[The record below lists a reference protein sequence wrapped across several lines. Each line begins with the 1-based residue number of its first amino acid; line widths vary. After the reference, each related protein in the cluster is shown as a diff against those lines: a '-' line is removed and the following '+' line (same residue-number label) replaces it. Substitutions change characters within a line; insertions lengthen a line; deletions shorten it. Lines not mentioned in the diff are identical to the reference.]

1 MSSPSAARVLD
12 PLAAPEA
19 TFLDADASVATLP
32 RSERIAPDVTAI
44 GGAEAVAIV
53 RAGGFIAAIESVASE
68 LAEGTVV
75 EQEPPAGE
83 RLEREGV
90 ITLRLAAPPLDPIKV
105 ASEDEAGLSS
115 EQAARTAGPD
125 DTEEWFQA
133 LGPSGPDTAAGA
145 TSGKRH
151 RKHRRAKP
159 PARERFFDPPPA
171 PSVGPSEPARTVPL
185 LPRARGR
192 AGLWPSLTS
201 SVCALS
207 PLLAGLQWRRASA
220 VLAGVLLVALLGTRL
235 FASGDR
241 RARTEDPR
249 ALARTTYAYA
259 PAGKPVSARRP
270 FARRRIRPSPEPRP
284 GHSRTR
290 NGARARKRN
299 TAPVALVAARPG
311 HQADAGAPPATP
323 PAPSAS
329 GQFAYLGQ

>member
-1 MSSPSAARVLD
+1 MSSSSAARVLD
-12 PLAAPEA
+12 PLAATEA
-19 TFLDADASVATLP
+19 TFPDAGVSVATVP
-32 RSERIAPDVTAI
+32 RKERIAPDVTAI
-44 GGAEAVAIV
+44 DGAEAVAIV

-68 LAEGTVV
+68 LAEGMVI

-83 RLEREGV
+83 RLEREGI
-90 ITLRLAAPPLDPIKV
+90 ITLRLATPPLDPV
-105 ASEDEAGLSS
+105 QLATENEAGLAS

-133 LGPSGPDTAAGA
+133 LAPGGPDIAAGA

-151 RKHRRAKP
+151 RKHRRATP

-171 PSVGPSEPARTVPL
+171 PSIWPRKPSCTVALLQRT
-185 LPRARGR
+185 RGR

-220 VLAGVLLVALLGTRL
+220 LLAGVLLVALLGTRL

-241 RARTEDPR
+241 RAPSTHPR

-259 PAGKPVSARRP
+259 PAGKPVSARWP
-270 FARRRIRPSPEPRP
+270 FARRRTRPSPEPRAGRSGMP
-284 GHSRTR
+284 

-299 TAPVALVAARPG
+299 AAPVALVAARPA
-311 HQADAGAPPATP
+311 HQSEASAPPATTA
-323 PAPSAS
+323 APSAS

>member
-1 MSSPSAARVLD
+1 MSSSSAARVLD
-12 PLAAPEA
+12 QLAALEA
-19 TFLDADASVATLP
+19 TLLDGGVSVATVP
-32 RSERIAPDVTAI
+32 RSERIAPDVTAMH
-44 GGAEAVAIV
+44 GPEAVAIV
-53 RAGGFIAAIESVASE
+53 RAGGFIAAIESIASE

-90 ITLRLAAPPLDPIKV
+90 ITLRLATPPLDPV
-105 ASEDEAGLSS
+105 QLASENEAGLSC
-115 EQAARTAGPD
+115 ELAVRAAGPD

-133 LGPSGPDTAAGA
+133 LAPSRPDAPAGA

-151 RKHRRAKP
+151 RKHRRPTP

-171 PSVGPSEPARTVPL
+171 PSVWPSQEARSVQFLQRT
-185 LPRARGR
+185 RGQ

-220 VLAGVLLVALLGTRL
+220 LLAGVLLVALLGTRL

-241 RARTEDPR
+241 RAQTAHPR

-259 PAGKPVSARRP
+259 PAGNPVSARRP
-270 FARRRIRPSPEPRP
+270 FVRRRVRPSPEPRA
-284 GHSRTR
+284 GGSRMR
-290 NGARARKRN
+290 GGARARKRN
-299 TAPVALVAARPG
+299 TAPVALVAARPA
-311 HQADAGAPPATP
+311 HHADAGASPATP
-323 PAPSAS
+323 PARSAS